1 MRNFRVALAQINVTV
16 GDLDANTNKILENIA
31 NARDSG
37 SDLVVFPELA
47 VTGYPPEDLILKSHF
62 LHDNLRCVEKII
74 QESKDIAVVCGFVDY
89 DIDTFNAAIFASNGK
104 LIDTYR
110 KIYLPNYGVFD
121 EERYFRAGQ
130 QISIYEIN
138 GSKIAIN
145 ICEDIWQPTGPL
157 ITQRQAGAELIV
169 NINGSP
175 FHRNK
180 RSVID
185 KMLSTRA
192 ADNGVFISY
201 VNMVGGQDELVFD
214 GSSAIYN
221 FEGSKINEAKRFEE
235 DLLVTDIDLESVENS
250 RLHDLR
256 TRKRAAVEFP
266 VNSDLDLIQVPKFPK
281 KVVPPNVSMRKSQ
294 PYDELSEIYN
304 ALKLGT
310 RDYVRKCGFEKALI
324 ALSGGIDSSLVAA
337 IAVDALGKDNVM
349 GVAMP
354 SRYSSKGSVDDAT
367 KLSKNLQIELLN
379 IPIETMFSEFLKSLS
394 LHFDP
399 SKDVSMAEENL
410 QSRIRGTLM
419 MALSNQFGW
428 IVLTTG
434 NKSEMGTGY
443 ATIYGDMAGGFAV
456 IKDVP
461 KLLVYD
467 LCNHINKKAGTEL
480 IPSEIIQKPP
490 SAELR
495 PNQRDDDSLPIYSIL
510 DPILE
515 AYIEHDQSSN
525 AIEELGFLRSDINK
539 IVSLVDNSEYKR
551 RQSPPGIKI
560 TSRSFGRDR
569 RMPIANRYKNI
580 FN

>member
-16 GDLDANTNKILENIA
+16 GDLESNTSKIIQNMSS
-31 NARDSG
+31 ARDSG
-37 SDLVVFPELA
+37 CDLVVFPELA
-47 VTGYPPEDLILKSHF
+47 VTGYPPEDLLLKSHF
-62 LHDNLRCVEKII
+62 LQDNLRCAERII
-74 QESKDIAVVCGFVDY
+74 QESANIAVVFGFVDY
-89 DIDTFNAAIFASNGK
+89 DVDTFNAAIFASDGK
-104 LIDTYR
+104 LVDTYR

-130 QISIYEIN
+130 KISVYEIN

-157 ITQRQAGAELIV
+157 VIQREAGAELIV

-180 RSVID
+180 RSVTD

-201 VNMVGGQDELVFD
+201 VNMIGGQDELVFD
-214 GSSAIYN
+214 GSSAIYDFN
-221 FEGSKINEAKRFEE
+221 GSKVNEAKKFQE
-235 DLLVTDIDLESVENS
+235 DLLITDIDLEAAQNS

-256 TRKRAAVEFP
+256 TRKRASVEFP
-266 VNSDLDLIQVPKFPK
+266 YQDDLELIQVPKFSK
-281 KVVPPNVSMRKSQ
+281 KVVPPKISIRKTEA
-294 PYDELSEIYN
+294 YDELDEIYN

-310 RDYVRKCGFEKALI
+310 RDYVIKCGFQKALI

-337 IAVDALGKDNVM
+337 IAVDALGKDNVL

-354 SRYSSKGSVDDAT
+354 SRYSSKGSIDDAK
-367 KLSKNLQIELLN
+367 KLSDNLQIKLLN
-379 IPIETMFSEFLKSLS
+379 IPIESMFTQFLKSLS
-394 LHFDP
+394 EHFDS
-399 SKDVSMAEENL
+399 SKDSSMAEENL

-461 KLLVYD
+461 KLMVYD
-467 LCNHINKKAGTEL
+467 LCDHINTKSGLEL
-480 IPSEIIQKPP
+480 IPKEIINKPP

-495 PNQRDDDSLPIYSIL
+495 PNQRDDDNLPPYSLL

-515 AYIEHDQSSN
+515 AYIEQDKSLNS
-525 AIEELGFLRSDINK
+525 IEELGFSREDISK
-539 IVSLVDNSEYKR
+539 VVSLVDTSEYKR

>member
-16 GDLDANTNKILENIA
+16 GDLDANTNKIIQNIA

-157 ITQRQAGAELIV
+157 ITQRAAGAELIV

-180 RSVID
+180 RYVID

-221 FEGSKINEAKRFEE
+221 FEGSK
-235 DLLVTDIDLESVENS
+235 
-250 RLHDLR
+250 
-256 TRKRAAVEFP
+256 
-266 VNSDLDLIQVPKFPK
+266 
-281 KVVPPNVSMRKSQ
+281 
-294 PYDELSEIYN
+294 
-304 ALKLGT
+304 
-310 RDYVRKCGFEKALI
+310 
-324 ALSGGIDSSLVAA
+324 
-337 IAVDALGKDNVM
+337 
-349 GVAMP
+349 
-354 SRYSSKGSVDDAT
+354 
-367 KLSKNLQIELLN
+367 
-379 IPIETMFSEFLKSLS
+379 
-394 LHFDP
+394 
-399 SKDVSMAEENL
+399 
-410 QSRIRGTLM
+410 
-419 MALSNQFGW
+419 
-428 IVLTTG
+428 
-434 NKSEMGTGY
+434 
-443 ATIYGDMAGGFAV
+443 
-456 IKDVP
+456 
-461 KLLVYD
+461 
-467 LCNHINKKAGTEL
+467 
-480 IPSEIIQKPP
+480 
-490 SAELR
+490 
-495 PNQRDDDSLPIYSIL
+495 
-510 DPILE
+510 
-515 AYIEHDQSSN
+515 
-525 AIEELGFLRSDINK
+525 
-539 IVSLVDNSEYKR
+539 
-551 RQSPPGIKI
+551 
-560 TSRSFGRDR
+560 
-569 RMPIANRYKNI
+569 